1 MAYSET
7 KLSPAVIA
15 ELSRKNSLGSGLRAL
30 GEWLLNTH
38 GIKLSHTTINKKIM
52 AYREDNYELSKELRA
67 EKKEQL
73 GIAIDA
79 DLALIQYEIDV
90 LSKMAKECDKKKDK
104 SGRLSVTDRLIKLI
118 DLHRKFTGVKSPEE
132 EAKKETVV
140 SDSLFSKLDDLIE
153 RRKDKS
159 KNSTDK

>member
-1 MAYSET
+1 MAFSET

-30 GEWLLNTH
+30 SEWLLNTH
-38 GIKLSHTTINKKIM
+38 GIKLSHSTINKKIM

-73 GIAIDA
+73 GIAIDS
-79 DLALIQYEIDV
+79 DLALIQYEIDT

-104 SGRLSVTDRLIKLI
+104 RGRLSVTDRLIKLV

-132 EAKKETVV
+132 EVQKEHVV

-159 KNSTDK
+159 KEAANK